1 MKKEEFNLSQSYGY
15 HFNIIFTNI
24 KRMMESRL
32 KIYDATHLQFSIL
45 VNLYKNNVKTQK
57 EILKYVNGDEASIT
71 RLIDRLESKGL
82 IKRVKSTEDKRKKH
96 LVLTH
101 IGVSLAKKTI
111 ACAQEVNQE
120 IVKDLDKDEAKQLLE
135 LLQKVHL
142 SLDNLE

>member
-1 MKKEEFNLSQSYGY
+1 M
-15 HFNIIFTNI
+15 
-24 KRMMESRL
+24 

-57 EILKYVNGDEASIT
+57 EMLKYVNGDEASIT

-101 IGVSLAKKTI
+101 SGVSLAKKTI

-120 IVKDLDKDEAKQLLE
+120 IIKDLDKDEAKKLLE

-142 SLDNLE
+142 SLDKLE